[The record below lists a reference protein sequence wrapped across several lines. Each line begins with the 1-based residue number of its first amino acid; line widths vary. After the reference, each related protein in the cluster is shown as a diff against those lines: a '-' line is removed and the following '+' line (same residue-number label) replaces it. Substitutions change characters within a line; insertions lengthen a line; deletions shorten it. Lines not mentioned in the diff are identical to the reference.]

1 MIGGALWLLPVTTHA
16 ACTGDCDG
24 SNSVAINELIS
35 CVNIALGSA
44 QLSTC
49 SACDANGD
57 GMVSIAELIGAVNNA
72 LSGCTSPTPGMTPT
86 SCPLTKG
93 HYTITQGQGGSL
105 QVATFSPFPFPS
117 GGTLSGDVSDG
128 DANCVHDVTVPNPGG
143 FTAPVFCVPALGYL
157 VSVTQTGC
165 GVGKIDS
172 DGGSDFT
179 VTEKGD
185 TSDSSSTCNIPQ
197 MCAPGKD
204 ASVRI
209 DITVGDGTPDTCT
222 PPGTGNSIISVPVH
236 TLTWQDNA
244 TDSHGNPITF
254 PPGCVGAACSACAGD
269 GVYTAP
275 PDITISQ
282 FPQIL
287 DFTTDTT
294 TAEWVDLDG
303 DGCSLAGAGPA
314 SLTGMGKCM
323 DIAGGTVNT
332 VASGTVGTAALPYDL
347 TFLTKLPNTFVRDG
361 DQIGA
366 TCASPP
372 AINFEGTT
380 TRCIK

>member
-1 MIGGALWLLPVTTHA
+1 
-16 ACTGDCDG
+16 
-24 SNSVAINELIS
+24 VAINELIS
-35 CVNIALGSA
+35 CVNIALGTA
-44 QLSTC
+44 QLSSC

-57 GMVSIAELIGAVNNA
+57 GMVEINELIAAVNNA
-72 LSGCTSPTPGMTPT
+72 LVGCTSPTPGMTPGVT
-86 SCPLTKG
+86 PSPSSCPLTKG

-143 FTAPVFCVPALGYL
+143 FNAPVFCVPALGYL
-157 VSVTQTGC
+157 VNVTQTGC

-179 VTEKGD
+179 VLEKGD
-185 TSDSSSTCNIPQ
+185 TSDSSQTCNIPQ
-197 MCAPGKD
+197 MCTVGKD
-204 ASVRI
+204 SSVRI

-236 TLTWQDNA
+236 TVTWQDNS
-244 TDSHGNPITF
+244 TDAHGMPITF
-254 PPGCVGAACSACAGD
+254 PPGCVGDACTACAGD
-269 GVYTAP
+269 GVFNGT
-275 PDITISQ
+275 DIIISQ

-294 TAEWVDLDG
+294 TAEWADLDG
-303 DGCSLAGAGPA
+303 DGCSRAGAGPD
-314 SLTGMGKCM
+314 SLTGTGKCM
-323 DIAGGTVNT
+323 DIAGGTVDT
-332 VASGTVGTAALPYDL
+332 VASGTVGTNALPYDL

-372 AINFEGTT
+372 AINFAGTT

>member
-1 MIGGALWLLPVTTHA
+1 MVGGALWLLPVTTHA
-16 ACTGDCDG
+16 QPACTGDCDG
-24 SNSVAINELIS
+24 SKSVAINELIS
-35 CVNIALGSA
+35 CVNIALGTSA
-44 QLSTC
+44 LSTC

-57 GMVSIAELIGAVNNA
+57 GMVSIAELIVAVNAA
-72 LSGCTSPTPGMTPT
+72 LQGCTTTT

-93 HYTITQGQGGSL
+93 HYTITQGQGGTL

-128 DANCVHDVTVPNPGG
+128 DSNCVHDVTVPNPGG
-143 FTAPVFCVPALGYL
+143 FNAPVFCVPALGYL
-157 VSVTQTGC
+157 VNVMQTGC

-172 DGGSDFT
+172 NGGSDFT
-179 VTEKGD
+179 VKELGD
-185 TSDSSSTCNIPQ
+185 TSDSSSTCSIPQ
-197 MCAPGKD
+197 TCANGKD

-209 DITVGDGTPDTCT
+209 DITVGDGTPDTCAA
-222 PPGTGNSIISVPVH
+222 PGTANSIISVPVH

-254 PPGCVGAACSACAGD
+254 PPGCQGAACTACAGD
-269 GVYTAP
+269 GVFNEGV
-275 PDITISQ
+275 DITISQ

-294 TAEWVDLDG
+294 TTQWMDLDG
-303 DGCSLAGAGPA
+303 DGCSLAGSGPVML
-314 SLTGMGKCM
+314 SGMGKCM
-323 DIAGGTVNT
+323 DIAGGTVTT
-332 VASGTVGTAALPYDL
+332 VASGPVGTAALPYDL
-347 TFLTKLPNTFVRDG
+347 TFLSTLPNTFTRDS